1 MLWHVY
7 SIWAVVEDPAVVK
20 KMTESIVCTTVGSLA
35 QSPCGWLLYPT
46 SKRYEDCAKNPTF
59 YSIWLLP
66 ARFSITEMLW
76 WKLVGWRCGGVVA
89 TNLGIHCARAVRT
102 WRLPFPL
109 HLLSTYPG
117 TLYGYP
123 NQSFKSLEWKVGIL
137 VPKVLRS
144 NAACSNSFICSKLC
158 LAQRHS
164 KCNKQSWFQVKDH
177 DICILQYQCLR
188 YEWNC
193 MT

>member
-1 MLWHVY
+1 MCIPFGQLLKILQWSRKWQNPLSAPQLGVWHDNR
-7 SIWAVVEDPAVVK
+7 AVE
-20 KMTESIVCTTVGSLA
+20 
-35 QSPCGWLLYPT
+35 LLYPT